1 MAFFCSYWQF
11 WHKFTQVVKDKVSAI
26 GMHVGI
32 EGSESKS
39 EVDLFFYDLKL
50 LFVSFGGDLT
60 EILRNLGFAD
70 DKDAFVLE
78 EGAERYLNETL
89 VGSDWKKKIVVVEF
103 PFQEF
108 VGLLVEEQ
116 GGFGVGGRW
125 GPVSAGIESVQ
136 SEDYSFVVV
145 GVVGR
150 FRFDG

>member
-1 MAFFCSYWQF
+1 MDVIYILNHSVVGKQKLFSEEMAFFCSYWQF

-89 VGSDWKKKIVVVEF
+89 VGSD
-103 PFQEF
+103 
-108 VGLLVEEQ
+108 
-116 GGFGVGGRW
+116 
-125 GPVSAGIESVQ
+125 
-136 SEDYSFVVV
+136 
-145 GVVGR
+145 
-150 FRFDG
+150 